1 MVCFYEIE
9 YLILSKNKIYIMYN
23 DSPFLDT
30 PTNPL
35 AVIEPQRE
43 PHRYTLT
50 EYLRRE
56 ERSNELHEYY
66 DGIITKL
73 PMARGPQNDIIVN
86 MATTLKTILKA
97 AQKTYYVRSGQ
108 QAIYLPKLNF
118 SLYPDVIVVSET
130 PQYFDKNEVLLINP
144 LLIVEVLSKGTR
156 KYDRTT
162 KFEEYKTLDSFKEYV
177 LIDPKKCHIQTRF
190 REERNLWRE
199 TDYED
204 KNDIILLNSLQIS
217 IPIVDIYDNII
228 L

>member
-1 MVCFYEIE
+1 
-9 YLILSKNKIYIMYN
+9 MYN
-23 DSPFLDT
+23 DNSLIEF

-35 AVIEPQRE
+35 AIIEPQRE

-73 PMARGPQNDIIVN
+73 PMARGPHNDIIVN
-86 MATTLKTILKA
+86 IGTALKIAVKA
-97 AQKTYYVRSGQ
+97 LEKTYYVRSGQ

-130 PQYFDKNEVLLINP
+130 PQYYDKNEVLLINP

-177 LIDPKKCHIQTRF
+177 LIDQKKCHVQTRF
-190 REERNLWRE
+190 REEPDLWRE
-199 TDYED
+199 KEFETM
-204 KNDIILLNSLQIS
+204 NSSIFLKSLKVS
-217 IPIVDIYDNII
+217 IPLIDIYDNIQI
-228 L
+228 K